1 MSAVIVV
8 GGGLAGLLTA
18 YRLTQ
23 AGHHVAV
30 REAAPRW
37 GGMIAP
43 VEVAGL
49 LVDSGAEAY
58 ATRGGHGRALSDE
71 LGLEVA
77 APEGKGLKGRPVKR
91 PHMFLVGIPQRVV
104 PRGESDEQDGEIYV
118 ADLIGMSV
126 VHVDGGVL
134 GAVKAAHDFGAALA
148 RMHDAGAD
156 YFGSA
161 PAGYTG
167 TCYFGPLQDPVPMDA
182 GEWDDVATYLAEGR
196 LRPMVQLGM
205 KRRELTDYD
214 MELTEAVIEALPEI
228 LGKAAN
234 DKPARVHGDLWSGN
248 VMWSADSGSVE
259 AVLIDPAAHGGHREE
274 DLAMLDLFGMSYLR
288 DILDGY
294 QSVHPLKAGWQERTT
309 LWQLYPIAGHCV
321 FFGGGYVNQ
330 YRAMCRSLLK

>member
-1 MSAVIVV
+1 MSK
-8 GGGLAGLLTA
+8 
-18 YRLTQ
+18 YRK
-23 AGHHVAV
+23 
-30 REAAPRW
+30 
-37 GGMIAP
+37 
-43 VEVAGL
+43 
-49 LVDSGAEAY
+49 S
-58 ATRGGHGRALSDE
+58 RAFS
-71 LGLEVA
+71 
-77 APEGKGLKGRPVKR
+77 PEGFFECEGRGLQWLGEAQSKGGP
-91 PHMFLVGIPQRVV
+91 RVV
-104 PRGESDEQDGEIYV
+104 DVYDWGKDYLNIERVNACGPTLQ
-118 ADLIGMSV
+118 
-126 VHVDGGVL
+126 
-134 GAVKAAHDFGAALA
+134 AAHDFGAALA

-161 PAGYTG
+161 PAGYT
-167 TCYFGPLQDPVPMDA
+167 
-182 GEWDDVATYLAEGR
+182 GR